1 VQRTQLVSLIIAAV
15 VVVGGGVLITQGFQ
29 GSKDSGTSSSSDR
42 PSPTRSTVD
51 PAIAQRAQ
59 RRKQLTV
66 ALTKL
71 APTVPEF
78 SVAVVDR
85 KTGERF
91 EFKGTE
97 KFDTASVVKASIL
110 ACTLLQA
117 QDDDRRLSTAQ
128 RQLTARSIQNS
139 DNDAT
144 TSLFGQLGEVKG
156 LTACNKRLG
165 LTQTVV
171 NSAWGLSKT
180 TADDQV
186 KLLGELVD
194 AKGPLSVNS
203 RQYAYS
209 LMTTV
214 ADDQDWGVPAVAR
227 TGETATVKNGWDTRS
242 ADGGLW
248 AVNTIGRVTSTD
260 KRTDVSVAVL
270 SHNNQTYED
279 GIALVEKIAKLTRQY
294 LKY

>member
-1 VQRTQLVSLIIAAV
+1 MVA
-15 VVVGGGVLITQGFQ
+15 VGGGALIVQGLQ
-29 GSKDSGTSSSSDR
+29 SGDDSGGSSASR
-42 PSPTRSTVD
+42 GPSPTRTTVD
-51 PAIAQRAQ
+51 PAIALRAQ
-59 RRKQLTV
+59 RRQQLTA

-78 SVAVVDR
+78 SVAVLDR

-117 QDDDRRLSTAQ
+117 QDDDRKLTTNQ
-128 RQLTARSIQNS
+128 RDLTARSIRNS
-139 DNDAT
+139 NNDAT
-144 TSLFGQLGEVKG
+144 TALFVDLGKVQG

-171 NSAWGLSKT
+171 NPAWGLTRT

-186 KLLGELVD
+186 RLLAEFVD
-194 AKGPLSVNS
+194 PKSPLSVPS
-203 RQYAYS
+203 RQYAFS
-209 LMTTV
+209 LMTSV
-214 ADDQDWGVPAVAR
+214 AEDQDWGVPAAAR
-227 TGETATVKNGWDTRS
+227 TGEVATVKNGWDTRD
-242 ADGGLW
+242 ADNGLW
-248 AVNTIGRVTSTD
+248 AVNSIGRITSTD
-260 KRTDVSVAVL
+260 RKTDVSVAVL

-279 GIALVEKIAKLTRQY
+279 GIALVEKVAKLTRQY

>member
-1 VQRTQLVSLIIAAV
+1 MQRIQLVSLIVAAV
-15 VVVGGGVLITQGFQ
+15 VAVGGGALIVQGLQ
-29 GSKDSGTSSSSDR
+29 GSGDSGTSPDSR
-42 PSPTRSTVD
+42 GPSPTRSSID
-51 PAIAQRAQ
+51 PAVALRAQ
-59 RRKQLTV
+59 RRNQLTA

-78 SVAVVDR
+78 SVAVLDR

-91 EFKGTE
+91 EFKGTQ

-117 QDDDRRLSTAQ
+117 QDDDRKLTAAQ
-128 RQLTARSIQNS
+128 RQLTARSIENS

-144 TSLFGQLGEVKG
+144 TTLFGDLGKVEG

-171 NSAWGLSKT
+171 NEAWGLTKT

-186 KLLGELVD
+186 RLLSEFVNP
-194 AKGPLSVNS
+194 KSPLSVNS
-203 RQYAYS
+203 RQYAFG
-209 LMTTV
+209 LMTQV
-214 ADDQDWGVPAVAR
+214 AEDQDWGVPAAAR
-227 TGETATVKNGWDTRS
+227 SGEVATVKNGWDTRD

-248 AVNTIGRVTSTD
+248 AVNTIGRITSSD
-260 KRTDVSVAVL
+260 RKTDVSVAVL

-279 GIALVEKIAKLTRQY
+279 GIALVEKVAKLSRQY

>member
-1 VQRTQLVSLIIAAV
+1 M
-15 VVVGGGVLITQGFQ
+15 
-29 GSKDSGTSSSSDR
+29 
-42 PSPTRSTVD
+42 D
-51 PAIAQRAQ
+51 PAIALRAQ
-59 RRKQLTV
+59 RRKQLTA

-78 SVAVVDR
+78 SVAVLDR

-97 KFDTASVVKASIL
+97 QFDTASVVKASIL

-117 QDDDRRLSTAQ
+117 QDDDRKLTSGQ
-128 RQLTARSIQNS
+128 RQLTAKSIRNS

-144 TSLFGQLGEVKG
+144 TQLFGALGKVEG

-165 LTQTVV
+165 LTQTAV
-171 NSAWGLSKT
+171 NSAWGLTRT

-186 KLLGELVD
+186 RLLAEFVD
-194 AKGPLSVNS
+194 PKSPLSVNS
-203 RQYAYS
+203 RQYAFT

-214 ADDQDWGVPAVAR
+214 QEDQDWGVPVLAR
-227 TGETATVKNGWDTRS
+227 TGEVATVKNGWDTRD
-242 ADGGLW
+242 ADNGLW
-248 AVNTIGRVTSTD
+248 AVNTIGRITSTD
-260 KRTDVSVAVL
+260 KKTDVSVAVL

-279 GIALVEKIAKLTRQY
+279 GIALVEKVAKLTRQY

>member
-1 VQRTQLVSLIIAAV
+1 MVVAA
-15 VVVGGGVLITQGFQ
+15 GGGTLIYQGLS
-29 GSKDSGTSSSSDR
+29 GSEDSAGSPASR
-42 PSPTRSTVD
+42 GPSPTRSTVD
-51 PAIAQRAQ
+51 PAVALRAQ
-59 RRKQLTV
+59 RRKQLTA

-78 SVAVVDR
+78 SVAVLDR

-117 QDDDRRLSTAQ
+117 QDDDRKLTASQ
-128 RQLTARSIQNS
+128 RQLTAKSIQNS

-144 TSLFGQLGEVKG
+144 TALFTALGKVSG

-171 NSAWGLSKT
+171 NSAWGLTRT

-186 KLLGELVD
+186 RLLSEFVD
-194 AKGPLSVNS
+194 PKSPLSVNS
-203 RQYAYS
+203 RQYAFQ

-214 ADDQDWGVPAVAR
+214 AEDQDWGVPVVAKA
-227 TGETATVKNGWDTRS
+227 GETATVKNGWDTRQ

-248 AVNTIGRVTSTD
+248 AVNTIGRVTSAD
-260 KRTDVSVAVL
+260 KKTDVSIAVL

-279 GIALVEKIAKLTRQY
+279 GIALVEKVATLTRQY